1 MPNGGGFPQ
10 KEKGPSYYISP
21 CIIVTLNHNEN
32 YNMFLLICT
41 IKGVV
46 FD

>member
-1 MPNGGGFPQ
+1 MPNGGLST

-21 CIIVTLNHNEN
+21 RSIVALNHNEN

-41 IKGVV
+41 IKGAV
-46 FD
+46 FN